1 MIEVS
6 RTKKTEDICTITVL
20 LSKYFQPYEMV
31 SSNEIH
37 YYARCYRKLYPREDY
52 LIYKITDGDNLVG
65 CMLGVALTEFVVIDY
80 FVIDEQ
86 YRVNS
91 KTIIKMAMD
100 EILSFNKPI
109 VVEAETELLC
119 RLYRMLGFK
128 RFIEP
133 YEYAMAKVSLIT
145 STMTIEMHK
154 SNLLYL
160 SNDIMTF
167 NSVRDILYFKHYLRW
182 YSIYKSEFI
191 EKYKENLKKMVA

>member
-1 MIEVS
+1 MIKVS
-6 RTKKTEDICTITVL
+6 RTKKTEDICAVTVL
-20 LSKYFQPYEMV
+20 LSKYFKPYEMV

-37 YYARCYRKLYPREDY
+37 YYARCYSKSYPGEDY

-86 YRVNS
+86 YRANS
-91 KTIIKMAMD
+91 KVIIKMAMD
-100 EILSFNKPI
+100 EILSFNRPI
-109 VVEAETELLC
+109 VVEAESELLC

-128 RFIEP
+128 RFTEP
-133 YEYAMAKVSLIT
+133 YEYAMANVSLIT
-145 STMTIEMHK
+145 STMNIETHK

-160 SNDIMTF
+160 SNDTMTF

-182 YSIYKSEFI
+182 CSIYKSEFV
-191 EKYKENLKKMVA
+191 EEYKEHLKKMAA